1 MVKEAARN
9 NLGGEESTTFFNNPA
24 VARVSAFITPSCVLS
39 ERYMFKLA
47 AHAEILTED
56 ASLDKA
62 AAITAMVIILAEF
75 APFSLVQSL
84 SPETREVASGWI
96 EGHCKIEG
104 QKQP

>member
-24 VARVSAFITPSCVLS
+24 VARVSAFIAPSCVLS

-47 AHAEILTED
+47 AHAEIQTED
-56 ASLDKA
+56 NGVQNA
-62 AAITAMVIILAEF
+62 ATITAMVIILAEF
-75 APFSLVQSL
+75 APFPLVQSL

-96 EGHCKIEG
+96 EEHCMIE
-104 QKQP
+104 KKE